1 MTDETKK
8 KGVNMSNTDITKKNT
23 GSVPVSLT
31 DMEKFSG
38 AGFEE
43 ANSDSYAIPFLQI
56 LQKP

>member
-8 KGVNMSNTDITKKNT
+8 KGVKMSTDITKKNT

-43 ANSDSYAIPFLQI
+43 ASSDSYAIPFLQI
-56 LQKP
+56 LQN